1 METAKRVR
9 VLRDVR
15 RILSA
20 AAIILVAV
28 GVWLWS
34 YVGEV
39 PAQSYLLW
47 IIALIVIAIS
57 SGVRMG
63 MVRERT
69 RIERGR
75 EQNRRKYLT
84 MTDKLDQKRKGG
96 GRC

>member
-34 YVGEV
+34 YVGEG

-75 EQNRRKYLT
+75 EQNRKKYLT
-84 MTDKLDQKRKGG
+84 MTDKLDQKRKGR